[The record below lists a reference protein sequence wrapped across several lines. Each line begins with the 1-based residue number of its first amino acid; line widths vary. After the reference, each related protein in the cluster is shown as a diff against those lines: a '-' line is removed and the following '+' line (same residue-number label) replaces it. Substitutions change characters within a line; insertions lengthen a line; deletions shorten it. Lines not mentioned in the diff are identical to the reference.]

1 MTFAA
6 VTLRIQLG
14 SSFAAGIDF
23 DVFYPI
29 VAWSSWVP
37 NLVVA
42 EWLIRAG
49 RREAAPLLRPQV

>member
-1 MTFAA
+1 

-14 SSFAAGIDF
+14 SSFAAGINF

-37 NLVVA
+37 NLAVA
-42 EWLIRAG
+42 EWLIRVG
-49 RREAAPLLRPQV
+49 RSETPPLARPQS